1 MEQFFQNL
9 LAASF
14 HGSII
19 ILVVLVL
26 RLLLRRAPKKY
37 VCMLW
42 LLVGIRLLIPFR
54 LESSLSLQ
62 PQVESLPAIRAELT
76 QTGLIPGMAA
86 PQEEPGQLSE
96 PIRQSPQTPDFGP
109 WEPQSPAA
117 PAESGDTPINWAA
130 GIPWVYWAVVAA
142 FGVYCIQGYLRLKN
156 RVRFAVKIP
165 GGWEC
170 EGLETAFILGF
181 IKPKIYIPM
190 GMPPRTRRYILAHER
205 THLEKGDHWVKLL
218 GFITLAIHWLNPLV
232 WAAYFFLCRDI
243 EMACDERV
251 IRFMELEER
260 KRYSAA
266 LLTCSSA
273 RAHYAACPMAFGEV
287 NVKNRILSVLNYRKP
302 SFWVS
307 LVSVIAIAAVAVTLV
322 TSPREEQAPEEPTA
336 PQAAV
341 QETTLPLEEG
351 YCTSLTE
358 SEIAYTCEKAME
370 ALRNGRHYEEATEAL
385 RNGSYY
391 IILDS
396 ATSGTGEGDGNYTQ
410 RTHYWRH
417 GDSYLSQHLEDG
429 VMTVGFLE
437 HEGKHGY
444 SWGTPFMLWSE
455 GSWGSDE
462 WMQTYT
468 PAGKMISFP
477 EGTGVIA
484 GDRVSYFAQWI
495 QEEVFGDRAYE
506 GVFTFVFHPDGTINE
521 IQAEFSYQS
530 EDGTVT
536 ETTAL
541 KVQSASESEISSY
554 IQSVADSAMDQQA
567 YEAYLKDLETITEV
581 PSNKTS
587 YDKDLMLGSG
597 SRQWKF
603 LEEQGHVRIGA
614 EDFTATGLTLVY
626 SEADNTHT
634 ALTAEDGYWLEKLVD
649 GVWTVIGEYV
659 DAAREIQVSWSGSD
673 EYALTWDKPLS
684 GGFYRLGRYHT
695 MALKGQE
702 ETAVCYAK
710 FRLYEAE
717 EQELLAQAS
726 AAFQGLLNRESWHV
740 FHVNHGNAFSEGDH
754 YMTTETWKHGAD
766 YLQLDLYPYYD
777 GSGYWGKRG
786 GMWRSGIRYDLE
798 WAGDTVSSPI
808 ASWETNTYMT
818 EFNFTMWASPFEW
831 YDAQVEQVTKEGNQI
846 IIQSYYDFDDRFEAS
861 QSVLQLDDEG
871 KLVGMVK
878 RYLPTRGC
886 SEQEMVVEQEFTVRD
901 TSAAEIRK
909 IIDGQD
915 LTRIPEFSWEED
927 KEKYPAGSDNVR
939 SRNFLNNEAVTMS
952 GTNAVIQRALLDCT
966 LPAAA
971 GMEPGTNVSKAYF
984 DPVERIWKIEFTASW
999 DSTVYQAVYLTEQGI
1014 TVLTVTLELAP
1025 IA

>member
-1 MEQFFQNL
+1 MEQFLQNIL
-9 LAASF
+9 TASF

-19 ILVVLVL
+19 ILAALIL

-42 LLVGIRLLIPFR
+42 LLVGIRLLLPFR

-62 PQVESLPAIRAELT
+62 PQVERLPAIRAEFA
-76 QTGLIPGMAA
+76 QTGLIPGMVYPAG
-86 PQEEPGQLSE
+86 EPGQASGQTW
-96 PIRQSPQTPDFGP
+96 QSPQTPDFGP
-109 WEPQSPAA
+109 REPQSPAA
-117 PAESGDTPINWAA
+117 PAEPAGKSINWAA
-130 GIPWVYWAVVAA
+130 GIPWVYWGVVAA
-142 FGVYCIQGYLRLKN
+142 FGVYCIQGYLRLRQ

-181 IKPKIYIPM
+181 VKPRIYIPM

-218 GFITLAIHWLNPLV
+218 GFGTLALHWFNPLV

-251 IRFMELEER
+251 IRFMGLEER
-260 KRYSAA
+260 KQYSAA

-307 LVSVIAIAAVAVTLV
+307 LVSVIVIAAVAVTLV
-322 TSPREEQAPEEPTA
+322 TSPREEQTPEEPAA
-336 PQAAV
+336 PQGAA
-341 QETTLPLEEG
+341 QETTLPPEEG
-351 YCTSLTE
+351 FCAGLKE

-370 ALRNGRHYEEATEAL
+370 ALRSGNHCIT
-385 RNGSYY
+385 
-391 IILDS
+391 LDS
-396 ATSGTGEGDGNYTQ
+396 TTTYSNAEFDDYVQT
-410 RTHYWRH
+410 THYWRH

-429 VMTVGFLE
+429 VMAGGFLE

-444 SWGTPFMLWSE
+444 SWGSPFMLWGE
-455 GSWGSDE
+455 QSWGSDA
-462 WMQTYT
+462 WMDTYT

-477 EGTGVIA
+477 QGTGVIA
-484 GDRVSYFAQWI
+484 GDRVSYYAQWI

-506 GVFTFVFHPDGTINE
+506 GTFTYVFHPDGNIKE

-536 ETTAL
+536 ETTVL
-541 KVQSASESEISSY
+541 MVQSASESEIGSY

-567 YEAYLKDLETITEV
+567 YEAYLKDQETITEI

-587 YDKDLMLGSG
+587 YDTDFMLGSG
-597 SRQWKF
+597 SMQWKF
-603 LEEQGHVRIGA
+603 FEEQGHVRIGA
-614 EDFTATGLTLVY
+614 AEPTATGMKLQY
-626 SEADNTHT
+626 SEADELHSGFT
-634 ALTAEDGYWLEKLVD
+634 ADAGFWLEQLVD
-649 GVWTVIGEYV
+649 GTWTVIGEY
-659 DAAREIQVSWSGSD
+659 DDSAREIQVSWSGSD

-695 MALKGQE
+695 MVLKGQE

-717 EQELLAQAS
+717 EKALLSQAS
-726 AAFQGLLNRESWHV
+726 DAFRGLLNRESWHV
-740 FHVNHGNAFSEGDH
+740 YQVNHGDAFSEGDH
-754 YMTTETWKHGAD
+754 YMTTEVWKHGAD
-766 YLQLDLYPYYD
+766 YLQLSLYPYYD

-786 GMWRSGIRYDLE
+786 GMWRDGIRYDLE

-818 EFNFTMWASPFEW
+818 EFNFTMWSSPFEW

-846 IIQSYYDFDDRFEAS
+846 IIQSYYDFDDGFEAT
-861 QSVLQLDDEG
+861 QSVLQLDSQG
-871 KLVGMVK
+871 NLAGMVK

-886 SEQEMVVEQEFTVRD
+886 PEEEMVVEQEFTVRD
-901 TSAAEIRK
+901 TSAQEIRK

-915 LTRIPEFSWEED
+915 LTQIPEFSWAED
-927 KEKYPAGSDNVR
+927 REKYPAGSDNVR
-939 SRNFLNNEAVTMS
+939 SKNFHNTEAVTMS
-952 GTNAVIQRALLDCT
+952 GTNAVIQRALHDCT

-971 GMEPGTNVSKAYF
+971 GLEPGANVSKAYF
-984 DPVERIWKIEFTASW
+984 DPAERIWKIEFTASW
-999 DSTVYQAVYLTEQGI
+999 DSTTYQAVYLTEQGI
-1014 TVLTVTLELAP
+1014 TVLTVTLKLEP